1 MPGSYISSRQDSFL
15 YIFIILVLIILAV
28 ATTVYFIF
36 FKAMSKKRTKEWIE
50 KNKNRDTKYKDVK
63 ACAHE
68 TRLNKAETLRLWHIC
83 KRYKAR
89 NILFMYRE
97 PEELNTMF
105 QMEYNRM
112 ISDSYVNHEKIS
124 IFFDLRYKL
133 EKAYEEKLTISS
145 TRSLRE
151 NQELLVYDNAKKTW
165 RVKLVKS
172 TKDGF
177 YVSLSKEFLENP
189 DKPKPLSKI
198 RITFTLPTGM
208 AYNCLA
214 RAARYE
220 KQPNGQEYMLITHST
235 TLNMYQRRGAKRM
248 QLENLNCAFSAVK
261 VSEKDGKKAAYQI
274 KENRNK
280 GKLLDISSSGCRIW
294 CGLPIVKGQYIQVYY
309 QLPGD
314 TAESEAQGLIV
325 STKKASDQ
333 KTFVLHIKFT
343 DIGIEE
349 KNAIYAK
356 IYSYS

>member
-15 YIFIILVLIILAV
+15 YIFIVVVLILLAV
-28 ATTVYFIF
+28 ATIVYFIF
-36 FKAMSKKRTKEWIE
+36 FKAMSKKRTRAWIE

-68 TRLNKAETLRLWHIC
+68 ARLNKAETLRLWHIC

-97 PEELNTMF
+97 PEELDTMF

-112 ISDSYVNHEKIS
+112 VSDSYVNHEKIS

-133 EKAYEEKLTISS
+133 EKAYEEKLTINS

-151 NQELLVYDNAKKTW
+151 GQEIIIYDNEKNTW
-165 RVKLVKS
+165 RVKLIKS

-177 YVSLSKEFLENP
+177 YVGLTKEFIENSA
-189 DKPKPLSKI
+189 KPKPLSKI

-220 KQPNGQEYMLITHST
+220 KQPNGQEYLLITHST

-248 QLENLNCAFSAVK
+248 EMENLQCEFSAVVAK
-261 VSEKDGKKAAYQI
+261 KEEGKKPTFQI
-274 KENRNK
+274 KENRNR
-280 GKLLDISSSGCRIW
+280 GKLLDISASGCRIW

-309 QLPGD
+309 RLPGSSK
-314 TAESEAQGLIV
+314 ESNAQGLIV
-325 STKKASDQ
+325 NTKRASDQ
-333 KTFVLHIKFT
+333 KTYILHIMFT
-343 DIGIEE
+343 DIGLEE
-349 KNAIYAK
+349 KNTIYAK
-356 IYSYS
+356 IYQYS